1 MARGAQ
7 MLPPR
12 KPPTRGCPQA
22 RRNGRMHRGIS
33 TITRLTTAQRSIYQ
47 NGFEE
52 GAGGS
57 MADSRK
63 RIALK
68 PHMDRIR
75 EWVETGKT
83 DEWIADALGTSASS
97 VQSFRSR
104 NDIYRRE
111 RGPREPE
118 TVFEGVLDHGERD
131 GWGLWLD
138 PSIAED
144 PIWREHW
151 ATVEAVVVK
160 VAEESIVLEADG
172 AELASS
178 DGSAD
183 SVLAAVAQDTR
194 SDGPRT
200 ASESADEEL
209 PREQGRVKWFDAEK
223 GYGFL
228 VRPTGDDLFVHH
240 SEVQGDPSE
249 LSPSG
254 EVEYEVGRNDRGPN
268 ARSVRT
274 VG

>member
-1 MARGAQ
+1 
-7 MLPPR
+7 
-12 KPPTRGCPQA
+12 
-22 RRNGRMHRGIS
+22 
-33 TITRLTTAQRSIYQ
+33 
-47 NGFEE
+47 
-52 GAGGS
+52 

-75 EWVETGKT
+75 EWVEAGKT
-83 DEWIADALGTSASS
+83 DDWIADALGTSASS

-118 TVFEGVLDHGERD
+118 SVFEGVLDHGERD

-151 ATVEAVVVK
+151 AGVEAVVVK
-160 VAEESIVLEADG
+160 VAEDSIVLEADG
-172 AELASS
+172 GEPRAADQPALSTPAM
-178 DGSAD
+178 DGSSGD
-183 SVLAAVAQDTR
+183 TAQDG
-194 SDGPRT
+194 GP
-200 ASESADEEL
+200 A
-209 PREQGRVKWFDAEK
+209 RERGRVKWFDAEK

-228 VRPTGDDLFVHH
+228 VRPTGEDLFVHH
-240 SEVQGDPSE
+240 SEVRGDPSE
-249 LSPSG
+249 LSPNG

-268 ARSVRT
+268 ARRVQPL
-274 VG
+274 G

>member
-1 MARGAQ
+1 
-7 MLPPR
+7 
-12 KPPTRGCPQA
+12 
-22 RRNGRMHRGIS
+22 
-33 TITRLTTAQRSIYQ
+33 
-47 NGFEE
+47 
-52 GAGGS
+52 

-75 EWVETGKT
+75 EWVEEGKT
-83 DEWIADALGTSASS
+83 DDWIADALGTSASS

-118 TVFEGVLDHGERD
+118 SVFEGVLDHGERD

-144 PIWREHW
+144 PIWKEHW
-151 ATVEAVVVK
+151 AGVAAVVVK
-160 VAEESIVLEADG
+160 VAEDSIVLEADG
-172 AELASS
+172 GESRAA
-178 DGSAD
+178 DQPAD
-183 SVLAAVAQDTR
+183 STR
-194 SDGPRT
+194 SSATLDRP
-200 ASESADEEL
+200 SEDSDEGHDEGT
-209 PREQGRVKWFDAEK
+209 RERGRVKWFDAEK

-228 VRPTGDDLFVHH
+228 VRPTGEDLFVHH

-249 LSPSG
+249 LSPNG

-268 ARSVRT
+268 ARRVQPL
-274 VG
+274 G

>member
-1 MARGAQ
+1 
-7 MLPPR
+7 
-12 KPPTRGCPQA
+12 
-22 RRNGRMHRGIS
+22 
-33 TITRLTTAQRSIYQ
+33 
-47 NGFEE
+47 
-52 GAGGS
+52 

-75 EWVETGKT
+75 EWVEAGKT
-83 DEWIADALGTSASS
+83 DDWIADALGTSASS

-118 TVFEGVLDHGERD
+118 SVFEGVLDHGERD

-151 ATVEAVVVK
+151 AGVEAVVVK
-160 VAEESIVLEADG
+160 VAEDSIVLEADG
-172 AELASS
+172 GESKAA
-178 DGSAD
+178 DQSAD
-183 SVLAAVAQDTR
+183 STLSTATL
-194 SDGPRT
+194 DGS
-200 ASESADEEL
+200 SEDATETSAEESE
-209 PREQGRVKWFDAEK
+209 RERGRVKWFDAEK

-228 VRPTGDDLFVHH
+228 VRPTGEDLFVHH
-240 SEVQGDPSE
+240 SEVQGDPSD
-249 LSPSG
+249 LSPNG

-268 ARSVRT
+268 ARRVQPLS
-274 VG
+274 

>member
-1 MARGAQ
+1 
-7 MLPPR
+7 
-12 KPPTRGCPQA
+12 
-22 RRNGRMHRGIS
+22 
-33 TITRLTTAQRSIYQ
+33 
-47 NGFEE
+47 
-52 GAGGS
+52 

-83 DEWIADALGTSASS
+83 DDWIADALGTSASS

-118 TVFEGVLDHGERD
+118 SVFEGVLDHGERD

-151 ATVEAVVVK
+151 ASVEAVVVK
-160 VAEESIVLEADG
+160 VAEDSIVLEADG
-172 AELASS
+172 GETGSTDGAADFAISAVAR
-178 DGSAD
+178 DGS
-183 SVLAAVAQDTR
+183 
-194 SDGPRT
+194 
-200 ASESADEEL
+200 SEQTPPEEEM
-209 PREQGRVKWFDAEK
+209 PRERGRVKWFDAEK

-240 SEVQGDPSE
+240 SEVQGDPSD
-249 LSPSG
+249 LSPNG

-268 ARSVRT
+268 ARRVQTLS
-274 VG
+274 

>member
-1 MARGAQ
+1 
-7 MLPPR
+7 
-12 KPPTRGCPQA
+12 
-22 RRNGRMHRGIS
+22 
-33 TITRLTTAQRSIYQ
+33 
-47 NGFEE
+47 
-52 GAGGS
+52 

-83 DEWIADALGTSASS
+83 DDWIADALGTSASS

-111 RGPREPE
+111 RGPHEPE
-118 TVFEGVLDHGERD
+118 SVFEGVLDHGERD

-151 ATVEAVVVK
+151 ARVEAVVVK
-160 VAEESIVLEADG
+160 VAEDSIVLEADG
-172 AELASS
+172 GEAGST
-178 DGSAD
+178 DGAAD
-183 SVLAAVAQDTR
+183 FAPFVVAQDG
-194 SDGPRT
+194 S
-200 ASESADEEL
+200 SEQTPPEEGTS
-209 PREQGRVKWFDAEK
+209 RERGRVKWFDAEK

-240 SEVQGDPSE
+240 SEVQGDPSD
-249 LSPSG
+249 LSPNG

-268 ARSVRT
+268 ARRVQTLS
-274 VG
+274 

>member
-1 MARGAQ
+1 
-7 MLPPR
+7 
-12 KPPTRGCPQA
+12 
-22 RRNGRMHRGIS
+22 
-33 TITRLTTAQRSIYQ
+33 
-47 NGFEE
+47 
-52 GAGGS
+52 
-57 MADSRK
+57 MADSKK

-75 EWVETGKT
+75 EWVEAGKT
-83 DEWIADALGTSASS
+83 DDWIADALGTSASS

-118 TVFEGVLDHGERD
+118 SVFEGVLDHGERD

-151 ATVEAVVVK
+151 AGVEAVVVK
-160 VAEESIVLEADG
+160 VAEDSIVLEADG
-172 AELASS
+172 GESRTSDRPADSALSTATM
-178 DGSAD
+178 DGSSGD
-183 SVLAAVAQDTR
+183 AAPDE
-194 SDGPRT
+194 GP
-200 ASESADEEL
+200 A
-209 PREQGRVKWFDAEK
+209 RERGRVKWFDAEK

-228 VRPTGDDLFVHH
+228 VRPTGEDLFVHH

-249 LSPSG
+249 LSPNG

-268 ARSVRT
+268 ARRVQPLE
-274 VG
+274 